1 MLYNTLNFLFIL
13 VEVLLLFNLLI
24 LVHELGH
31 FLAAKWRG
39 LYIDGFG
46 IWFGKPIWQKKI
58 NGVTYSLG
66 SIPAGGFV
74 KLPQMAPM
82 EAIEGETAVDAK
94 DMPPITALDKIIVA
108 FAGPLFSFGL
118 AFVFAVI
125 VWQVGRPVGESEGTR
140 TVGYV
145 MPDSP
150 ADKAGFQVGDEILNI
165 DGHKVDHWGGMGSGS
180 ITWLIVR
187 SEGKTVPIEIKRGDK
202 DLTLLPEP
210 KIPEKAHW
218 WNRKALRQIGLMAA
232 GTPVSDKPEPNSPAE
247 KAGLKPGDRIE
258 EIDGEKLNSPI
269 GIYDYMKRHP
279 ADTYTLTIQR
289 GTETIPLTFT
299 PRGTKV
305 ASLSDDPNSP
315 ASLAKLKV
323 GDIINSIDGVKL
335 MGSMAI
341 TDYIQTH
348 GEKPLTLNITRDG
361 KPLPVTVTPQIP
373 ENAPDG
379 ESKPRIGIVLDD
391 DDGFMLDG
399 MGILTPTYPTPVEQ
413 IRASMKMIFNTIDAI
428 VSPKSSIGIQH
439 MGGPVM
445 MMRAYYVMFENK
457 EGWRL
462 ALWFSVVLNV
472 NLAMLNLLPI
482 PVLDGG
488 HIALALIEAVRRK
501 PVNLKVLEMIQTACA
516 VVIIGF
522 MFFIFF
528 FDVQDLPWFP
538 ASKTP
543 QMKFRTPTPDTQ
555 K

>member
-24 LVHELGH
+24 LVHEIGH

-74 KLPQMAPM
+74 KLPQMANPD
-82 EAIEGETAVDAK
+82 AVEGETGTTPENL
-94 DMPPITALDKIIVA
+94 PPISALDKIIVA
-108 FAGPLFSFGL
+108 FAGPLFSLGL

-150 ADKAGFQVGDEILNI
+150 AEKAGFQAGDEILTI

-187 SEGKTVPIEIKRGDK
+187 SEGKTVPIEIMRGDK
-202 DLTLLPEP
+202 DLTLYPEP

-258 EIDGEKLNSPI
+258 QIDGEKLNSPI

-279 ADTYTLTIQR
+279 ADSYTLTIQR
-289 GTETIPLTFT
+289 GTETIPLNFT

-305 ASLSDDPNSP
+305 VSLSDDPNSP
-315 ASLAKLKV
+315 AVQAKLQV
-323 GDIINSIDGVKL
+323 GDIISGIDGVKL
-335 MGSMAI
+335 VGSLAV

-348 GEKPLTLNITRDG
+348 GEKPLTLSIVRDG
-361 KPLPVTVTPQIP
+361 KPLDVKVSPQIP

-379 ESKPRIGIVLDD
+379 DAKPRIGIVLDD
-391 DDGFMLDG
+391 DDGFVLDG
-399 MGILTPTYPTPVEQ
+399 MGILTPTYPGPVEQ
-413 IRASMKMIFNTIDAI
+413 IRASMKMILNTVDAI

-472 NLAMLNLLPI
+472 NLALLNMLPI

-488 HIALALIEAVRRK
+488 HIALAIIEAVRRK
-501 PVNLKVLEMIQTACA
+501 PVNLKVLEAVQTACA

-538 ASKTP
+538 ASKAP
-543 QMKFRTPTPDTQ
+543 QMKFRSPTPETQ